1 MNKVLPPL
9 CLVLALATAIAGFTL
24 VALPRPQP
32 SVRLHEATL
41 GQDDQHRE
49 VLENELQKDRRI
61 RTYLIVGL
69 LTCSVVFVFGAF
81 RTMRPSK

>member
-9 CLVLALATAIAGFTL
+9 CLLMALASAIAGFTL

-32 SVRLHEATL
+32 SVQLHEATL

-49 VLENELQKDRRI
+49 VLENKLQKDRRI
-61 RTYLIVGL
+61 RTYLIAGL
-69 LTCSVVFVFGAF
+69 LTCSVVFVAGAF
-81 RTMRPSK
+81 RAMRPAQ